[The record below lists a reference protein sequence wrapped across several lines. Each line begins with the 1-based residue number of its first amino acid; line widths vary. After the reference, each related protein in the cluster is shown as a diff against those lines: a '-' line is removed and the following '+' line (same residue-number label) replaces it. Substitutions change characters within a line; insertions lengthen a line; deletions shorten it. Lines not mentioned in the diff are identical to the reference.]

1 MKQIIQDIR
10 NGETTLEDIP
20 VPRINSESVLIKTT
34 RSLVSLGTERMLV
47 DFGKSS
53 YIQKARQQPEK
64 VKLVLDKIKTD
75 GIFPTLEAVFNKLT
89 QPMPLGYCNV
99 GVVEKIGSN
108 VLDVNIGDRVISNGN
123 HAEYVAVPQNLVAK
137 IPDNV
142 TDDEASFTVIGSI
155 GLQGIRLL
163 NPTFGETIVV
173 IGLGLVGLI
182 TAEILVSNGC
192 DVIGFDFDDTKVK
205 IANSKGI
212 NAYKIDG
219 TINQVNIVQ
228 SLTNNI
234 GADGIIITA
243 SSKSNEII
251 SQSAQMCRKRAR
263 VILVG
268 VVGLNIARSDFYEK
282 EISFQV
288 SCSYGP
294 GRYDEKYENKSYD
307 YPIGHVRWTEK
318 RNFNAILEAIS
329 KNRLDVKALITE
341 KVKLE
346 DFATIYDNINN
357 SKTIASILVYSQK
370 TKNESTVSILSKEFK
385 SNDCIIGII
394 GSGNYTGSVILPKLN
409 KLKAQIS
416 YIASSNGLSS
426 TRLAKKFNINNSTTD
441 YQQILKNSNV
451 NLVFI
456 TTRHDTH
463 AKMILESLESGKHVF
478 VEKPLCLNQSELNDI
493 ISKYNKSKSSV
504 VVGFNRRFSPMA
516 QKLKKLI
523 GNKNDMPINIVMNI
537 NAGFISNNSWIQ
549 DMNIGGGR
557 VIGEICHF
565 IDLATFFT
573 SSLVKQ
579 VCMSSMGN
587 NFNKNTDNVSILL
600 KYSDGSNASINYF
613 SNGSK
618 AYAKEKIEVYSQ
630 NRIVVIDNW
639 KKMYAYGFK
648 NFNKMSHSQ
657 DKGQFNQFKLLL
669 KSYKDGNLEIIP
681 FNEIVNTTQVTF
693 SAIKSLLENKW
704 INTTDV

>member
-1 MKQIIQDIR
+1 MKQIIQDIK
-10 NGETTLEDIP
+10 NGKTSLEEIP
-20 VPRINSESVLIKTT
+20 VPRINSESVLIKST

-47 DFGKSS
+47 DFGRSS

-64 VKLVLDKIKTD
+64 VRLVLDKMKTD
-75 GIFPTLEAVFNKLT
+75 GIFPTLEAVFNKLD

-108 VLDVNIGDRVISNGN
+108 VLDLNIGDRVISNGN
-123 HAEYVAVPQNLVAK
+123 HAEYVSVPQNLVAK

-142 TDDEASFTVIGSI
+142 TDEEAAFTVIGAI

-192 DVIGFDFDDTKVK
+192 NVIGFDYDQSKVK
-205 IANSKGI
+205 IAKSKGV
-212 NAYKIDG
+212 NAYKVDES
-219 TINQVNIVQ
+219 TKQVDVVK

-251 SQSAQMCRKRAR
+251 SQSAQMCRKRGK

-294 GRYDEKYENKSYD
+294 GRYDNIYENQSYD
-307 YPIGHVRWTEK
+307 YPIGYVRWTEK

-329 KNRLDVKALITE
+329 KNRLNVKPLVTE

-346 DFATIYDNINN
+346 DFSSIYNNINN
-357 SKTIASILVYSQK
+357 TKSIASILIYNQE
-370 TKNESTVSILSKEFK
+370 TKNESTVSILSKKFK
-385 SNDCIIGII
+385 SDNPIIGII
-394 GSGNYTGSVILPKLN
+394 GSGNYTSSLILPTLN

-441 YQQILKNSNV
+441 YKNILNDSNT
-451 NLVFI
+451 NLVFV
-456 TTRHDTH
+456 TTRHDMH
-463 AKMILESLESGKHVF
+463 AKMILECLASGKHVF
-478 VEKPLCLNQSELNDI
+478 IEKPLCLNQIELKDI
-493 ISKYNKSKSSV
+493 ISKYNESETSIL
-504 VVGFNRRFSPMA
+504 VGFNRRFSPMA
-516 QKLKKLI
+516 QKLKNLI
-523 GNKNDMPINIVMNI
+523 GNENDVPINIVINV
-537 NAGFISNNSWIQ
+537 NAGFIPDDSWIQ

-557 VIGEICHF
+557 VIGEVCHF

-600 KYSDGSNASINYF
+600 KYSNGSNASINYF

-618 AYAKEKIEVYSQ
+618 AYSKEKIEVYSQ
-630 NRIVVIDNW
+630 NRTVVIDNW
-639 KKMYAYGFK
+639 KKMHAYGFK

-657 DKGQFNQFKLLL
+657 DKGQFNQFKSLLD
-669 KSYKDGNLEIIP
+669 SFNEGNSEIIP
-681 FNEIVNTTQVTF
+681 FNEIVNTTQATF

-704 INTTDV
+704 INTIDV

>member
-1 MKQIIQDIR
+1 LKQIIQDIK
-10 NGETTLEDIP
+10 NGKTSLEEIP
-20 VPRINSESVLIKTT
+20 VPRINSESVLIKST

-47 DFGKSS
+47 DFGRSS

-64 VKLVLDKIKTD
+64 VRLVLDKMKTD
-75 GIFPTLEAVFNKLT
+75 GIFPTLEAVFNKLD

-108 VLDVNIGDRVISNGN
+108 VLDLNIGDRVISNGN
-123 HAEYVAVPQNLVAK
+123 HAEYVSVPQNLVAK

-142 TDDEASFTVIGSI
+142 TDEEAAFTVIGAI

-192 DVIGFDFDDTKVK
+192 NVIGFDYDQSKVK
-205 IANSKGI
+205 IAKSKGV
-212 NAYKIDG
+212 NAYKVDES
-219 TINQVNIVQ
+219 TKQVDVVK

-251 SQSAQMCRKRAR
+251 SQSAQMCRKRGK

-294 GRYDEKYENKSYD
+294 GRYDNIYENQSYD
-307 YPIGHVRWTEK
+307 YPIGYVRWTEK

-329 KNRLDVKALITE
+329 KNRLNVKPLVTE

-346 DFATIYDNINN
+346 DFSSIYNNINN
-357 SKTIASILVYSQK
+357 TKSIASILIYNQE
-370 TKNESTVSILSKEFK
+370 TKNESTVSILSKKFK
-385 SNDCIIGII
+385 SDNPIIGII
-394 GSGNYTGSVILPKLN
+394 GSGNYTSSLILPTLN

-441 YQQILKNSNV
+441 YKNILNDSNT
-451 NLVFI
+451 NLVFV
-456 TTRHDTH
+456 TTRHDMH
-463 AKMILESLESGKHVF
+463 AKMILECLASGKHVF
-478 VEKPLCLNQSELNDI
+478 IEKPLCLNQIELKDI
-493 ISKYNKSKSSV
+493 ISKYNESETSIL
-504 VVGFNRRFSPMA
+504 VGFNRRFSPMA
-516 QKLKKLI
+516 QKLKNLI
-523 GNKNDMPINIVMNI
+523 GNENDVPINIVINV
-537 NAGFISNNSWIQ
+537 NAGFIPDDSWIQ

-557 VIGEICHF
+557 VIGEVCHF

-600 KYSDGSNASINYF
+600 KYSNGSNASINYF

-618 AYAKEKIEVYSQ
+618 AYSKEKIEVYSQ
-630 NRIVVIDNW
+630 NRTVVIDNW
-639 KKMYAYGFK
+639 KKMHAYGFK

-657 DKGQFNQFKLLL
+657 DKGQFNQFKSLLD
-669 KSYKDGNLEIIP
+669 SFNEGNSEIIP
-681 FNEIVNTTQVTF
+681 FNEIVNTTQATF

-704 INTTDV
+704 INTIDV